1 MKYLSFLFFIP
12 AALTLRGQPAA
23 DIMLCYE
30 SKEDRFIYNSLYLN
44 SDSSCFI
51 YSSCEC
57 GDETFTKAKWSIKKG
72 YLNVTCLPDSAYSVY
87 PKVEYVYSKTET
99 DSVTI
104 YFTDYF
110 NKPIEATV
118 IAFFRD
124 GTAFYEER
132 IQLDQ
137 QGKATLS
144 KKDYYGFMMEYDRY
158 RYNLKMGEV
167 IGYYFENEEKL
178 IAIKF
183 HSEFGQ
189 AAYDRELK
197 QKNLGT
203 LQYLMKEDGLYSDAG
218 KLIFKKYINRG
229 SKE

>member
-1 MKYLSFLFFIP
+1 MKYFFLLFFTL
-12 AALTLRGQPAA
+12 AAFTSRSQPAA
-23 DIMLCYE
+23 SGIFCYE
-30 SKEDRFIYNSLYLN
+30 SKGDMFIHNSLSLN

-57 GDETFTKAKWSIKKG
+57 GDETFTKAKWSIKNG
-72 YLNVTCLPDSAYSVY
+72 YLNITCLPDSAYSVY
-87 PKVEYVYSKTET
+87 PKVDYVYSKTET

-110 NKPIEATV
+110 NQPVEATL
-118 IAFFRD
+118 IAFFRRD
-124 GTAFYEER
+124 TAFYEER
-132 IQLDQ
+132 IRLDQ
-137 QGKATLS
+137 QGKVALS
-144 KKDYYGFMMEYDRY
+144 KKAYFGFMMEYDRY
-158 RYNLKMGEV
+158 KYDLKKGEV

-203 LQYLMKEDGLYSDAG
+203 LQYLIKEDGLYSNEGA
-218 KLIFKKYINRG
+218 LIFKKCI
-229 SKE
+229 K